1 MAQPDKK
8 KFKMPDF
15 YVVSYDG
22 YDVLVDHPIGVPEVP
37 DDAPLLMEAGGGYLK
52 MYAAIAL
59 DKLPLDMTF
68 PVYVESPEMA
78 SLVPVESALRRAN
91 WTIPSDSAL
100 NDQRLTSDL
109 KDSSTN
115 DGPSRRS
122 R

>member
-1 MAQPDKK
+1 MAQPDKQ

-15 YVVSYDG
+15 YVVSYNG

-52 MYAAIAL
+52 MYAATAL
-59 DKLPLDMTF
+59 DKWPLDMTF

-91 WTIPSDSAL
+91 WTIPSDSVL
-100 NDQRLTSDL
+100 NDRSVIDGLKKSTS
-109 KDSSTN
+109 
-115 DGPSRRS
+115 PQ
-122 R
+122 